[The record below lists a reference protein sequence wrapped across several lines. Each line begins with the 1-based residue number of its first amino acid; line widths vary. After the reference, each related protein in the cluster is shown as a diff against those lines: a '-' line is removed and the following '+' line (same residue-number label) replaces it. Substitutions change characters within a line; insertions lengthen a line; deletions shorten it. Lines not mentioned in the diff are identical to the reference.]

1 VGERRRSGRALA
13 NDEIIR
19 TAAANEIVRVGV
31 DRLSPREIAQVAGL
45 THGAIYAR
53 FESVDELLID
63 LWNSTLRERLAI
75 MSQLSKSVAMDPSA
89 RTVGELFDFL
99 RHADACDLAA
109 IEVLLVSRRIP
120 SLGEETEGFVREH
133 LETIEASP
141 ATHMCA
147 VVLFG
152 LAMVQIFV
160 NAQFGSDSEY
170 ESALEKLLIDALG
183 TTTPDSRGGNSR
195 VNPTRVPVQNDRA
208 RHLSGRDLRSDL
220 AHATYDVVGKSGCV
234 GATISRI
241 ARRSNCSPAA
251 IYLLHRSKQDLMVSA
266 LVDLMAANGKDV
278 VAVEEMLGE
287 GYLTEL
293 LNSETADESKLRRNF
308 ALEMAIAAGHSDAT
322 RSIILSQLIDWNAGE
337 RDLIETDESQ
347 HQRLRY
353 VNRAITTAV
362 LAVSWLSTITDTTA
376 SFDMETFAE
385 PLRSGLRNQWFP
397 DEVVSADQFAVSSP
411 TSQEVSHVFQE

>member
-13 NDEIIR
+13 NDQIIR
-19 TAAANEIVRVGV
+19 TAAADEIARVGV

-63 LWNSTLRERLAI
+63 LWISTLRERLAKI
-75 MSQLSKSVAMDPSA
+75 SQLSKSAAMDPSA
-89 RTVGELFDFL
+89 GTMGEFFDFL

-120 SLGEETEGFVREH
+120 TLIEETEEFIRDH
-133 LETIEASP
+133 LETVGASRT
-141 ATHMCA
+141 THMRA

-152 LAMVQIFV
+152 FAMVQIFV
-160 NAQFGSDSEY
+160 NAQFGTDSEY

-183 TTTPDSRGGNSR
+183 TAAAESTNSDKPADHTESPDQYDR
-195 VNPTRVPVQNDRA
+195 V

-266 LVDLMAANGKDV
+266 LVDLMATNSKDV

-287 GYLTEL
+287 GYLTGL
-293 LNSETADESKLRRNF
+293 LSSETSDESKLRRNF
-308 ALEMAIAAGHSDAT
+308 ALEMAIAAGHSDST
-322 RSIILSQLIDWNAGE
+322 RSIILSHLINWDAGE
-337 RDLIETDESQ
+337 PDLIETDES
-347 HQRLRY
+347 HRQRLRY
-353 VNRAITTAV
+353 ANRAITTVV
-362 LAVSWLSTITDTTA
+362 LAVSWLSTITESTA
-376 SFDMETFAE
+376 SFDMESFAE
-385 PLRSGLRNQWFP
+385 PLRCGLRDQWFP
-397 DEVVSADQFAVSSP
+397 DALVSADGFGASTSL
-411 TSQEVSHVFQE
+411 SQEDSYVFEK

>member
-13 NDEIIR
+13 NDQIIR
-19 TAAANEIVRVGV
+19 KAAADEIARVGV

-63 LWNSTLRERLAI
+63 LWISTLRERLAKI
-75 MSQLSKSVAMDPSA
+75 SQLSKGAAADPSA
-89 RTVGELFDFL
+89 STMGEFFDFL

-120 SLGEETEGFVREH
+120 TLSEETEEFVRDH

-141 ATHMCA
+141 ATHMRA

-152 LAMVQIFV
+152 FAMVQIFV
-160 NAQFGSDSEY
+160 NAQFGTDSEY

-183 TTTPDSRGGNSR
+183 TTTADSTNGDGPADHSGSPDQPDL
-195 VNPTRVPVQNDRA
+195 V

-266 LVDLMAANGKDV
+266 LVDLMATNSKGV
-278 VAVEEMLGE
+278 VAVEEMLRD
-287 GYLTEL
+287 GYLTGL
-293 LNSETADESKLRRNF
+293 LRSEASNESKLRRNF
-308 ALEMAIAAGHSDAT
+308 ALEMTIAAGHSEAT
-322 RSIILSQLIDWNAGE
+322 RSIILGHLIDWDAE
-337 RDLIETDESQ
+337 ESDLIETDESQ
-347 HQRLRY
+347 RQRLRY
-353 VNRAITTAV
+353 ANRTITTAV
-362 LAVSWLSTITDTTA
+362 LAVSWLSTITESTA
-376 SFDMETFAE
+376 SFDMESFAE
-385 PLRSGLRNQWFP
+385 PLRCGLRNQWFP
-397 DEVVSADQFAVSSP
+397 DALVSPDNFAVSTSM
-411 TSQEVSHVFQE
+411 SQELSYVFED

>member
-1 VGERRRSGRALA
+1 
-13 NDEIIR
+13 
-19 TAAANEIVRVGV
+19 V